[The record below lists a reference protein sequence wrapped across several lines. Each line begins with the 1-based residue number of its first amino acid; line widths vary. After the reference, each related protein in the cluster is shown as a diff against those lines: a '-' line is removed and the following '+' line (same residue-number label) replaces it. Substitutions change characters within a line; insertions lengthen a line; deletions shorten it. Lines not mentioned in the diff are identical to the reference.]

1 MKVQLIRLALAIVLM
16 AFGVWGAI
24 VLDGGLQVL
33 SGFWAFFM
41 ISCQENR
48 QPCAGG

>member
-41 ISCQENR
+41 GLIVFFGLAELSD
-48 QPCAGG
+48 